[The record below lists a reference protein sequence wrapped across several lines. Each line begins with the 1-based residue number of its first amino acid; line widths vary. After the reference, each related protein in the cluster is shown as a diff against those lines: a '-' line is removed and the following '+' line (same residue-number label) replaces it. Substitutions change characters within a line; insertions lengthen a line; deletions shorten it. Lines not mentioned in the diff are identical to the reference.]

1 MQEYIQKRVLEIS
14 NYIIESKSTVRQ
26 TAGVFGVSKSTVH
39 KDITERLPLLNEVV
53 AGQVKEILENNGV
66 AAGQSGSP
74 RQILKAAYQT
84 GMIKDEQ
91 LWLSALVAR
100 NNVSHAYNQ
109 AIALEIVRQTRETY
123 YQMFQSLKSEIDQ
136 NWL

>member
-1 MQEYIQKRVLEIS
+1 M
-14 NYIIESKSTVRQ
+14 
-26 TAGVFGVSKSTVH
+26 
-39 KDITERLPLLNEVV
+39 
-53 AGQVKEILENNGV
+53 ENNGV

-74 RQILKAAYQT
+74 RQILKAAYQA

>member
-1 MQEYIQKRVLEIS
+1 MKKYENFCAALTNLRAVFDYEEPYNNVVLTGMVALYEICFEQS
-14 NYIIESKSTVRQ
+14 WK
-26 TAGVFGVSKSTVH
+26 A
-39 KDITERLPLLNEVV
+39 
-53 AGQVKEILENNGV
+53 VKEILENNGV

-74 RQILKAAYQT
+74 RQILKAAYQA

-123 YQMFQSLKSEIDQ
+123 YQMLQSLKSEIDQ

>member
-1 MQEYIQKRVLEIS
+1 MKKYENFCAALTNLRAVFDYEEPYNNVVLTGMVALYEICFEQS
-14 NYIIESKSTVRQ
+14 WKAVQ
-26 TAGVFGVSKSTVH
+26 
-39 KDITERLPLLNEVV
+39 
-53 AGQVKEILENNGV
+53 EILENNGV

-74 RQILKAAYQT
+74 RQILKAAYQA